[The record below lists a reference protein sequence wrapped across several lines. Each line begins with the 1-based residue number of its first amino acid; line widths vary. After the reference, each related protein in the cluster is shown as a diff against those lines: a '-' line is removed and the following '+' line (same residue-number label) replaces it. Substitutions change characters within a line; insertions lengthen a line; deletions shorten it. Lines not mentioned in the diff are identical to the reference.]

1 MKLLMPMF
9 TFENIICRHFLL
21 LFLSLGWRLLENKKK
36 KKASVVLNSKPQG
49 KFSSLSFP
57 SACLSA
63 YQKSFPPFF
72 FSSGRIFFCPHS
84 LLFSRPANSCLTCAF
99 FFYSAVWLKILK
111 ASRWSWTCAPNP
123 VRQVDVEL
131 TGLRTGAFST
141 RRRSFQRA
149 EHTSH
154 LPRGAPLGQTA
165 PVNHKVGFLLC
176 PAGRSQVLPLG
187 SQPGRMFPNVTFHWT
202 NRLFSVYTVVGL
214 AACLSRPHWYTTVA
228 GSQAWFS

>member
-21 LFLSLGWRLLENKKK
+21 LFLSLGWRLLENK

-72 FSSGRIFFCPHS
+72 FLQAVFSSALTACSFHA
-84 LLFSRPANSCLTCAF
+84 LLTHALRAP

>member
-36 KKASVVLNSKPQG
+36 RPWSWTANRKGNFLLSVSLALVSQHIKNPSPHFFFLQTV
-49 KFSSLSFP
+49 FSSALTACSFH
-57 SACLSA
+57 A
-63 YQKSFPPFF
+63 
-72 FSSGRIFFCPHS
+72 
-84 LLFSRPANSCLTCAF
+84 LLTHALRAP